1 MIDVEF
7 PHGEEQEICAVCRQP
22 FDEYPSKQTKG
33 YSNLV
38 CRQCDQKAVDE
49 NGNEPTVGPH
59 DGQGTNP
66 VFIDPTVG
74 PHDGQGTNPV
84 FIDGHKCWRRIR
96 FGNAFTRRD
105 EYDCDSHAEFYCCH
119 RDDYPDNPDKL

>member
-1 MIDVEF
+1 MKLVFRSETVCAVSLLMIDVEF

-22 FDEYPSKQTKG
+22 FEEYPSKQTKG
-33 YSNLV
+33 YSNFV
-38 CRQCDQKAVDE
+38 CRRCDQKAVDE
-49 NGNEPTVGPH
+49 NGNE
-59 DGQGTNP
+59 
-66 VFIDPTVG
+66 PTVG

-105 EYDCDSHAEFYCCH
+105 EYDCDSHAEFYCRH
-119 RDDYPDNPDKL
+119 RDDYPDDPDKL